1 MKLTDTAIALIATL
15 FLIGVIAIDVMI
27 GLRAGDDKAPRRKYV
42 DSIIAIND
50 SLDNKVK
57 TLDSIANE
65 EIIKVRNLDNDS
77 TVKLFKVL
85 VSE

>member
-1 MKLTDTAIALIATL
+1 MKLNDTTIALIATL
-15 FLIGVIAIDVMI
+15 FLLGIIAIEVAV
-27 GLRAGDDKAPRRKYV
+27 GLNVCDDKAPRRKDV

>member
-27 GLRAGDDKAPRRKYV
+27 GLHSCDDKAPRRKDV

-65 EIIKVRNLDNDS
+65 EIIKIRNLDNDS